1 MTDSL
6 TSSEYLNI
14 GLGVLLITSEVMP
27 YLKKHKGNGIV
38 DTIICLLKGSSCIT
52 GKIADTLEQV
62 NQETPNPLP
71 SVADA
76 ENKV

>member
-1 MTDSL
+1 MTESL
-6 TSSEYLNI
+6 TGSEYLNI

-52 GKIADTLEQV
+52 GKIAETLEQV
-62 NQETPNPLP
+62 NTDTLP
-71 SVADA
+71 AVAPD
-76 ENKV
+76 NNV